1 MRNVKMLWAT
11 NAVLLTAVIVLSSIL
26 AAEIFR
32 APASPEPSEPGTAH
46 ADDVVAVIGDT
57 EITRQQL
64 LDHLVQKYGKEQLNQ
79 MIDTEV
85 VQLEGQ
91 SLGISVTPAEIEQ
104 ELKRMQQGYD
114 SEQQFYESMKEQL
127 GLTREALENDI
138 YNKLLTEKLA
148 IKDIRIDDALV
159 DEYVKAHP
167 EQFAGRVQMHLQIIV
182 VGSLDHANRALND
195 IARGTD
201 FEAVAKERSL
211 DDATRDAGGDMGWV
225 EADDPFVPRAVMDAV
240 KTMRTGE
247 VSKPLKIDDQYVIVK
262 VKERKEEA
270 PLDMKIV
277 REQVRKELA
286 LQEAPPIRDMLAKLR
301 DKWKVSVYLSIDK

>member
-64 LDHLVQKYGKEQLNQ
+64 LDHLVRKYGKEQLNQ

-127 GLTREALENDI
+127 GLTREALESDI

-148 IKDIRIDDALV
+148 IQGIRIDDALV
-159 DEYVKAHP
+159 DEYVKANP
-167 EQFAGRVQMHLQIIV
+167 EEFAGRVQMHLQIIV
-182 VGSLDHANRALND
+182 VSSLDHANRAMND

-201 FEAVAKERSL
+201 FATVAKERSL
-211 DDATRDAGGDMGWV
+211 DDATRDTGGDMGWV
-225 EADDPFVPRAVMDAV
+225 EADDPFVPVTVMEAA
-240 KTMRTGE
+240 KTMKTGE

-262 VKERKEEA
+262 MKERKEEA

-286 LQEAPPIRDMLAKLR
+286 LQEAPPIREMITKLR

>member
-182 VGSLDHANRALND
+182 VGSLDHANRAMND

>member
-182 VGSLDHANRALND
+182 VGSLDHANRAMND

-277 REQVRKELA
+277 REQVCKELA